1 MLKDLKEK
9 KSWGVF
15 VINQL
20 FKVNIETGGSSPRFT
35 VIKIKG
41 GKEDVIFLYFSEVK
55 CDGKLL
61 EVIT

>member
-1 MLKDLKEK
+1 M
-9 KSWGVF
+9 
-15 VINQL
+15 INQL